1 MTVFERIYLLTKQI
15 PKGKVLTYGQIGKSV
30 GKCPARIVGYAMSSA
45 PEGVPWQRVVNRK
58 GEISERN
65 SIVMSPQQEILEAEG
80 IIFINGR
87 LSLKSV
93 CWCGP
98 TEIWLKENLF
108 NEIEYLF

>member
-15 PKGKVLTYGQIGKSV
+15 PKGNVLTYGQIGKAV

-45 PEGVPWQRVVNRK
+45 PEDVPWQRVVNRK

-65 SIVMSPQQEILEAEG
+65 SIVMSPQREILEAEG

-87 LSLKSV
+87 LNLKIV
-93 CWCGP
+93 CWKGP
-98 TEIWLKENLF
+98 TTDWIENNMFNPIECLF
-108 NEIEYLF
+108 